1 MIITIG
7 GLENGRKSR
16 YDFEKCLSLDMR
28 TFKCLF
34 RDAFIYQMKQT
45 EEGRA
50 YLEDCW
56 ILERTQ
62 PDRKALRENFGG
74 DIV

>member
-1 MIITIG
+1 
-7 GLENGRKSR
+7 
-16 YDFEKCLSLDMR
+16 
-28 TFKCLF
+28 
-34 RDAFIYQMKQT
+34 MKQT